1 MRKAAFFDRDGTI
14 NVNFGHVYKPEDLV
28 FVQGIPEAIRRYN
41 EQSIPVIVVTNQAG
55 IAKGYYSE
63 ADMHYFH
70 KFMNGELIKK
80 FGAHI
85 DGFYFCPH
93 HPDFTGKCSC
103 RKPEPGM
110 FLQAAKDWDLFLPDC
125 VMYGDKESDRLAAEA
140 AGIREFHYVG

>member
-1 MRKAAFFDRDGTI
+1 M
-14 NVNFGHVYKPEDLV
+14 NFGHVYKPEDLV
-28 FVQGIPEAIRRYN
+28 FVQGIPETIQKYN

-70 KFMNGELIKK
+70 QYMNRELKNK
-80 FGAHI
+80 YGAHI
-85 DGFYFCPH
+85 DDFYFCPH

-140 AGIREFHYVG
+140 AGIGEFHYVG